1 MTEQNSSSLDIL
13 GVKPVADA
21 VSHVSKGAVDGAS
34 SFLSRICLPAAEEFG
49 LLLQDKVRAWRASNA
64 IRVVIEAQ
72 ALQQKYDSMQGG
84 HAHPRLVAS
93 VIEEGSWADDNAL
106 REMWG
111 GLLASSCSQDGR
123 DDSNL
128 IFIGLLKQLTRVQVR
143 LLCFAVE
150 HAKKGIDSNGLITVI
165 DPLMINIPTVLRVA
179 EVDDIHRVDQEL
191 DHLRGSGLIAAG
203 FAPDESQAN
212 LIPTALAINLYVRCQ
227 GYRGNAADYFGIA
240 KSEGANQE
248 IKGSASI
255 KA

>member
-21 VSHVSKGAVDGAS
+21 VSHVSKVTVDGAS

-49 LLLQDKVRAWRASNA
+49 LLLQDKVRAWRAANA
-64 IRVVIEAQ
+64 IRVVTEAQ
-72 ALQQKYDSMQGG
+72 ALLQKFEPMPDG

-93 VIEEGSWADDNAL
+93 VIEEGSWSDDATL
-106 REMWG
+106 QEMCG
-111 GLLASSCSQDGR
+111 GLLASSCSQDGH

-143 LLCFAVE
+143 LLRFSVE
-150 HAKKGIDSNGLITVI
+150 QAKKGTDSNGLITVI
-165 DPLMINIPTVLRVA
+165 EPLMTDISTVLRVA

-191 DHLRGSGLIAAG
+191 DHLRGSELIAEG
-203 FAPDESQAN
+203 FATGRSQAN
-212 LIPTALAINLYVRCQ
+212 LMPTALAINLYVRCQ

-240 KSEGANQE
+240 KSEGVTP
-248 IKGSASI
+248 
-255 KA
+255 